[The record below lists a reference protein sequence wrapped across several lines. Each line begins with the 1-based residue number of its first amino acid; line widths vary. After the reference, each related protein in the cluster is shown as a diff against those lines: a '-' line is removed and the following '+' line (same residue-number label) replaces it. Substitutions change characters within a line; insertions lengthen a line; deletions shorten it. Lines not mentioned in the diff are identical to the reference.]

1 MVAALNVGEI
11 PSAGS
16 ITETFNQQL
25 VKKVLSEFTAT
36 FKGDGGEG
44 GAGGAG
50 GVGGGKLSL
59 PTDEVELEDAFAR
72 ASATAKERF
81 ARERFGR
88 GDTPSGRDQYE
99 ALVKAME
106 DMRQQRR
113 DANIL
118 QSMKVRG

>member
-1 MVAALNVGEI
+1 MNVGEI

-36 FKGDGGEG
+36 FKGGGG
-44 GAGGAG
+44 KG

-59 PTDEVELEDAFAR
+59 PTDESVLEDAFAR

-118 QSMKVRG
+118 QSMKVRGCVGRWVGG

>member
-1 MVAALNVGEI
+1 MNVGEI

-36 FKGDGGEG
+36 FKGGGGE
-44 GAGGAG
+44 GGAG

-59 PTDEVELEDAFAR
+59 PTDESVLEDAFAR